1 MSDKYSFNDKNA
13 VHILK
18 IPRAKI
24 RGASGFRFAFS
35 EVGIRES
42 IAKILFEHIQ
52 ILKQKLTKQI
62 KRELSEQE
70 FTELPLF
77 YDFEKLVNF
86 YLGNQ
91 N

>member
-42 IAKILFEHIQ
+42 IAKILFEHI
-52 ILKQKLTKQI
+52 
-62 KRELSEQE
+62 
-70 FTELPLF
+70 
-77 YDFEKLVNF
+77 
-86 YLGNQ
+86 
-91 N
+91 